1 MKKILILLAV
11 VLGFTLAVECASVG
25 APGFLPE
32 RGRYIVG
39 FEYGSVKGR
48 DLSDSKLGTNALE
61 VESAQYFAKILYGL
75 SDRISLL
82 ARIGSSDLK
91 LWNPNTSA
99 TYNHSSDLAWG
110 LGLKTIFF
118 EDLGL
123 GLSLG
128 GGAQYFTF
136 EPKKTSDNRTAEW
149 TEWDASLYMVI
160 VNIVSEATSLVE
172 PFTLTSTSFHAG
184 ARYSDASVDWTYG
197 GLKGSLQ
204 SDESFG
210 FFTGFDFVF
219 NDNYILGIE
228 ARFSDESA
236 YTATLGFK
244 F

>member
-1 MKKILILLAV
+1 MKKILV
-11 VLGFTLAVECASVG
+11 VLGIILSFTLAAECTSVG

-32 RGRYIVG
+32 RGRYIMG

-48 DLSDSKLGTNALE
+48 DVSDSKLGAKALD
-61 VESAQYFAKILYGL
+61 VESGQYLAKILYGL
-75 SDRISLL
+75 SDRVSLL

-110 LGLKTIFF
+110 LGVRTIFF
-118 EDLGL
+118 EDLEL

-136 EPKKTSDNRTAEW
+136 EPQKTSDNRTAEW
-149 TEWDASLYMVI
+149 TEWDASLYVVV
-160 VNIVSEATSLVE
+160 VNTVDESTSLVE
-172 PFTLTSTSFHAG
+172 PFTLTSSSFHAG
-184 ARYSDASVDWTYG
+184 ARYSDASIDWTYG
-197 GLKGSLQ
+197 GLKGSLE
-204 SDESFG
+204 SDDSFG

-219 NDNYILGIE
+219 NDAYILGIE
-228 ARFSDESA
+228 ARFSDERA